1 VSRKTHN
8 PRPLSPRAKLYIAE
22 YLRSLNGAKAAV
34 AAGYSKAAAVD
45 ISKQLQNNPLVREAV
60 NQGIAER
67 EQEIRDKAVKA
78 MEHCFCQA
86 TADIGDLCR
95 ENGEYLPVHEMPRR
109 VRRAIQSIE
118 FETRYERIGDATER
132 YTVTKV
138 RLHDKRASQEL
149 LVKYAGKLKERL
161 EIDATMNYAEMVLA
175 AQRKREEDG
184 KQESTTE
191 EPAKP

>member
-1 VSRKTHN
+1 VSRRTHN

-78 MEHCFCQA
+78 LEHAYCQA
-86 TADIGDLCR
+86 TADVRDMFDEEGKFLD
-95 ENGEYLPVHEMPRR
+95 VHKMPRR
-109 VRRAIQSIE
+109 IRWAIASIE
-118 FETRYERIGDATER
+118 VEEIFAGRGEERSQVGVLR
-132 YTVTKV
+132 KV
-138 RLHDKRASQEL
+138 KIHDKRASQEL
-149 LVKYAGKLKERL
+149 IVKFAGKLKDRMEVDMPGLEKAVLEAERL
-161 EIDATMNYAEMVLA
+161 RRE
-175 AQRKREEDG
+175 REE
-184 KQESTTE
+184 KRAAEAAT
-191 EPAKP
+191 K